1 MRKRFFFCFTTSAE
15 RNVEQPRLQM
25 LQEEKDNYKA
35 ELRIYMKERL
45 RANKAKLN
53 IDISIKKLEEKMEL
67 L

>member
-1 MRKRFFFCFTTSAE
+1 
-15 RNVEQPRLQM
+15 M